1 MIYEYD
7 SDTGKILQHR
17 SVWHPKEL
25 ELERMILS
33 DGGGESSTLNE
44 AIFGEPLLLVSNQVR
59 TRSRKRADIL
69 ALDRNASGVIVEL
82 KRDAGSLGVETQAL
96 QYLADFSQAK
106 GMAFIQRFSRSPEEM
121 IERVRGFLGDGIRP
135 EDINRNSRIILVAQA
150 FDPAL
155 FSMGEWLA
163 EHGVA
168 FRCIAYTPVEIEKRR
183 LLAFSWRFDRA
194 HRSLFPVIFG
204 SQIRQPGVFWH
215 NIGAADNDW
224 WSHLKAHQEITA
236 SFDCAPGD
244 EGERILKSYVSG
256 DTVLAYAKGFGA
268 IGFAIVENPS
278 GYKLLSPGDK
288 DDVLNGQ
295 HLHRLPVKWKAVAPH
310 LNEAITPK
318 ELRGTYDIYHPISTS
333 VPVDAAKAKNLTKDM
348 QNKWPHRAG

>member
-7 SDTGKILQHR
+7 NATGKIVQHR
-17 SVWHPKEL
+17 SAWHPKEL

-33 DGGGESSTLNE
+33 DEGSESNTLNE
-44 AIFGEPLLLVSNQVR
+44 AIFGEPLLLVSNQV
-59 TRSRKRADIL
+59 
-69 ALDRNASGVIVEL
+69 
-82 KRDAGSLGVETQAL
+82 
-96 QYLADFSQAK
+96 
-106 GMAFIQRFSRSPEEM
+106 
-121 IERVRGFLGDGIRP
+121 
-135 EDINRNSRIILVAQA
+135 INRNSRIILVAQA

-168 FRCIAYTPVEIEKRR
+168 FRCIAYTPVEIERKR

-194 HRSLFPVIFG
+194 PRSLFPVIFG

-215 NIGAADNDW
+215 NIGAADDGW
-224 WSHLKAHQEITA
+224 WAHLKAHEEISA

-244 EGERILKSYVSG
+244 EGERILKSYVAG
-256 DTVLAYAKGFGA
+256 DTVLAYATGFGA
-268 IGFAIVENPS
+268 VGFAIVENPS

-288 DDVLNGQ
+288 DDMLNGR

-310 LNEAITPK
+310 LREAIAPD
-318 ELRGTYDIYHPISTS
+318 ELRQAYNIYHPRSTS
-333 VPVDAAKAKNLTKDM
+333 VPVDIANARDLTNDM
-348 QNKWPHRAG
+348 QTKWPRRTG